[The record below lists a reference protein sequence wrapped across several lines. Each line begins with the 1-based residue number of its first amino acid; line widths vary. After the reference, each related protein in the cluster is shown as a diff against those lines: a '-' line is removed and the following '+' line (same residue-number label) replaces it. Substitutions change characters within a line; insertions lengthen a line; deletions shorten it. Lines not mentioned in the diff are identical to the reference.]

1 MVYLKKLEPEHEIAP
16 PWKLRRKIINILS
29 SIHARPKITQ
39 ARWFLDK
46 FFFYR
51 EWYSKYN
58 HVVVMSS
65 TTITNILSFVFLA
78 ASLWQNQ
85 LNSTTL
91 TYVPSYRDLCSSI
104 WLSSNGPLLTG
115 RWGTSPSSR
124 KSLKSDALNA
134 VLKAG

>member
-16 PWKLRRKIINILS
+16 PWKLRRKIISILS

-46 FFFYR
+46 FFFTG
-51 EWYSKYN
+51 SGIQSIT
-58 HVVVMSS
+58 MSS
-65 TTITNILSFVFLA
+65 LCLVTITNMLSFVFLA

-134 VLKAG
+134 VLRVG